1 MSGIDDTFISTN
13 SEYSGY
19 FGLTGSTK
27 TYSLIVGEQ
36 DDWYLSF
43 SHLGGAIGA
52 VLENSAGQVIRSQE
66 LGGTEGLNSLDLN
79 NLLPGTY
86 SLKITSLESSID
98 YTFGVDNLTGLETY
112 SGYFVTEDGTV
123 NLDIAYGDKNIF
135 ESGWYSRQGMEDFAE
150 NSITYYREAA
160 RRILSNSLLGGQL
173 TVSDLEDLSASTGVF
188 SWEESLTQSL
198 EEINTRISQT
208 LTMQPGDGFGLMLL
222 PKGTIQEFFENP
234 NLNGTH
240 RPVLSIAPDI
250 GNGLY
255 IRQQDTDDGI
265 ILTIEGE
272 GGKQDK
278 DNNNND
284 SFIYIEKKLSEAI
297 AAPETATEEPQNPP
311 VNETTNPSNTSV
323 EEPIDSQIEEATNA
337 ENEINNI
344 PVAAA
349 FDFPE
354 DEVTNSPEE
363 ALDLPENE
371 QNDSPENNDIAIA
384 QEPEEL
390 KPRNNNIPPKDLDLT
405 ISGGESGQSK
415 MLAGTVRDRNGF
427 EDLDRIDFFLQ
438 TAGQNW
444 RQISSVT
451 EFEANDSDT
460 TAASFSYEW
469 DEELPPGTY
478 RVKARAY
485 DRAGKTSQVVIE
497 SFTVPDNPSEP
508 VPVEPVPV
516 EPTIP
521 ETPGKQPPIVTPPQT
536 PALPGEPPNSSPVN
550 LRFDVFPL
558 YTNGEIL
565 SFSGGK
571 VEDADGATDLD
582 RIKFEL
588 VNGNGEI
595 IDAGEVTEFAI
606 DVNGV
611 ITFDFSYDLSDL
623 APGSYELRA
632 IAYDLEGLESNVA
645 SDRFS
650 LISDPVS
657 FQLSDEFKL
666 DAAAAADLNRYS
678 AEELAKTD
686 KWVVWVTP
694 GQSAEQL
701 AASLQAVNLGETG
714 QLPNTYIFK
723 FESGPQPQTSPEY
736 ISNLLAETDG
746 IEFAYPEVPVPLK
759 LMHVPEDYLFED
771 TQWPFQTNFESGIDS
786 NVSAAWDLINPRT
799 GEPVRGKGIVIGI
812 VDDGLEYTHLELPQE
827 RYYPELSWDF
837 SDNDSDPLPYSETTF
852 EFDLSKET
860 PTVDGIEGIEYQFP
874 VNLTGEIT
882 DLSVAFEMSQKGKGG
897 KGGKGG
903 NNLPNLQDF
912 DFILHSPARPDIDPF
927 DWRSFAGY
935 WWSFPGWH
943 DFQFSQRAKLDLDGD
958 ADRIELNLDQ
968 FESNYPAGMWKL
980 QIKPKTPF
988 KNEGEMQQAQRQFEQ
1003 LIQEWS
1009 LKIETANPH
1018 GTSVAGIALPE
1029 ENGEGLVGVS
1039 PKAGFA
1045 GLRLIG
1051 NTDAVNPTYDS
1062 EGWLIASALFDG
1074 TSASTE
1080 ENRNHG
1086 IDIFNNSWGPQYMR
1100 EIPLALSAIERG
1112 SQEGRDGLGN
1122 IYVFSAGNDGANIG
1136 NINYNN
1142 LANSRGAIAV
1152 GAITRDYHYAPYS
1165 TGGASIFIS
1174 AFSDNASEDYQI
1186 PTTTVESEFVGDFG
1200 GTSAAAPFVSGIIAL
1215 MLEMNP
1221 DLTTRDVQHIL
1232 AKTAYKNDPEHPDW
1246 QENGGGYHVN
1256 PHYGF
1261 GAVDPVA
1268 AVTAAKDWTPVAEEV
1283 RVSAENKIKNV
1294 FKDILDS
1301 QGTSDSIKITEDIS
1315 VEHAEVLLNLAH
1327 GDWKDLKIV
1336 LKSPDGT
1343 ESHLMKSIGD
1353 DPYGIGE
1360 TYEVHPKS
1368 NYWTMTSVR
1377 HWGESSQ
1384 GDWTLEI
1391 YDENDNQIEGE
1402 LISWQLNLYGTKPT
1416 VNITATQP
1424 NASESGTPGEFT
1436 VTRTGNSKNA
1446 LTVNY
1451 QIAGTATNGDDY
1463 QPLTGT
1469 VVIPAGETSTT
1480 IDINAIKD
1488 SAVEEDETIEL
1499 TLSEES
1505 TYVLGNQNN
1514 AVVTIEDSLPLI
1526 TLEITDALANENGNA
1541 GQFIVILNREPLSTP
1556 ITVNYSIGGDATP
1569 EIDYK
1574 ELSGSVT
1581 IEAGQNIS
1589 TVGVIPKRD
1598 YELEDDE
1605 TITIQL
1611 VEGDYEIGTGGSH
1624 SIVLSDQHP
1633 INTISNEAIG
1643 RDVHRFVEWESRWQ
1657 NGESL
1662 EDLRPEIIEAAGDD
1676 RGNKEIETAIAQ
1688 IFEDVLGRDV
1698 EVDELDYWRSRLEAG
1713 ATLAQVR
1720 QEINTIID
1728 ESIELIDTT
1737 QPIYTNPNTGNR
1749 YVVSS
1754 ADSWLGAQEQA
1765 KALGGN
1771 LVIINDADE
1780 QNWLLETF
1788 GKEIKY
1794 WLGLTDSE
1802 IYGTQEGSFK
1812 WVDGSPISYLNWHP
1826 SEPNNKSPETGGED
1840 FVHMNHN
1847 IENFP
1852 NEGVWNDSP
1861 NHYEIAGNGELHDI
1875 SRLGLIEIKAE

>member
-1 MSGIDDTFISTN
+1 
-13 SEYSGY
+13 
-19 FGLTGSTK
+19 
-27 TYSLIVGEQ
+27 
-36 DDWYLSF
+36 
-43 SHLGGAIGA
+43 
-52 VLENSAGQVIRSQE
+52 
-66 LGGTEGLNSLDLN
+66 
-79 NLLPGTY
+79 
-86 SLKITSLESSID
+86 
-98 YTFGVDNLTGLETY
+98 
-112 SGYFVTEDGTV
+112 
-123 NLDIAYGDKNIF
+123 
-135 ESGWYSRQGMEDFAE
+135 
-150 NSITYYREAA
+150 
-160 RRILSNSLLGGQL
+160 
-173 TVSDLEDLSASTGVF
+173 
-188 SWEESLTQSL
+188 
-198 EEINTRISQT
+198 
-208 LTMQPGDGFGLMLL
+208 
-222 PKGTIQEFFENP
+222 
-234 NLNGTH
+234 
-240 RPVLSIAPDI
+240 
-250 GNGLY
+250 
-255 IRQQDTDDGI
+255 
-265 ILTIEGE
+265 
-272 GGKQDK
+272 
-278 DNNNND
+278 
-284 SFIYIEKKLSEAI
+284 
-297 AAPETATEEPQNPP
+297 
-311 VNETTNPSNTSV
+311 
-323 EEPIDSQIEEATNA
+323 
-337 ENEINNI
+337 
-344 PVAAA
+344 
-349 FDFPE
+349 
-354 DEVTNSPEE
+354 
-363 ALDLPENE
+363 
-371 QNDSPENNDIAIA
+371 
-384 QEPEEL
+384 
-390 KPRNNNIPPKDLDLT
+390 
-405 ISGGESGQSK
+405 
-415 MLAGTVRDRNGF
+415 
-427 EDLDRIDFFLQ
+427 
-438 TAGQNW
+438 
-444 RQISSVT
+444 
-451 EFEANDSDT
+451 
-460 TAASFSYEW
+460 
-469 DEELPPGTY
+469 
-478 RVKARAY
+478 
-485 DRAGKTSQVVIE
+485 
-497 SFTVPDNPSEP
+497 
-508 VPVEPVPV
+508 
-516 EPTIP
+516 
-521 ETPGKQPPIVTPPQT
+521 
-536 PALPGEPPNSSPVN
+536 
-550 LRFDVFPL
+550 L

-571 VEDADGATDLD
+571 VEDADGASDLD

-860 PTVDGIEGIEYQFP
+860 PTVRQIEGIQYQFP

-882 DLSVAFEMSQKGKGG
+882 DLSVAFEMSQKG

-988 KNEGEMQQAQRQFEQ
+988 KNKGEMQQAQRQFEQ

-1100 EIPLALSAIERG
+1100 EIPLALSAIEKG
-1112 SQEGRDGLGN
+1112 YQEGRDGLGN

-1186 PTTTVESEFVGDFG
+1186 PTTTVESGFVVDFG
-1200 GTSAAAPFVSGIIAL
+1200 GTSAAAPFVSGVIAL

-1221 DLTTRDVQHIL
+1221 DLTARDVQHIL

-1283 RVSAENKIKNV
+1283 RVSGENKIKNV

-1301 QGTSDSIKITEDIS
+1301 RGTSDSIEITEDIS
-1315 VEHAEVLLNLAH
+1315 VEHAEILLNLAH

-1343 ESHLMKSIGD
+1343 ESHLIKSIGD

-1463 QPLTGT
+1463 QSLTGT

-1488 SAVEEDETIEL
+1488 SVVEEDETIEI

-1505 TYVLGNQNN
+1505 TYVLGNENN
-1514 AVVTIEDSLPLI
+1514 AVVTIKDSLPLI
-1526 TLEITDALANENGNA
+1526 TLEVTDALANENGNA

-1611 VEGDYEIGTGGSH
+1611 VEGDYEIGTGGDH

-1633 INTISNEAIG
+1633 INTISNEVIG
-1643 RDVHRFVEWESRWQ
+1643 RDVHKFVEWESRWQ

-1662 EDLRPEIIEAAGDD
+1662 EDLRPDIIEMAANEQ
-1676 RGNKEIETAIAQ
+1676 GNKEIETVIAQ

-1754 ADSWLGAQEQA
+1754 ADSWFGAHEQA

-1861 NHYEIAGNGELHDI
+1861 NHYEIAGNGELYDI